1 MHREA
6 FSSALDGGYVRAY
19 SLDFLS
25 KAFEMQVDVLDNGV
39 LSTYDVLFSGI
50 TFFEFSDAHSNRWE
64 RIELTEVRLEEPP
77 EGSRTEEWKVWL
89 NFWDAAEVSLRC
101 AVIRV
106 DGAVLT

>member
-6 FSSALDGGYVRAY
+6 FSAALDGGYLSEY
-19 SLDFLS
+19 SLDLLAKSFT
-25 KAFEMQVDVLDNGV
+25 MQVEVLDNGV
-39 LSTYDVLFSGI
+39 LSTYEVSFAGI
-50 TFFEFSDAHSNRWE
+50 SFFEFSDEKANRWE

-89 NFWDAAEVSLRC
+89 NFWDAAELSLRC

-106 DGAVLT
+106 DGNVLT